1 MNLNGQINKPAVL
14 GGTVPVLDIGWNFD
28 DITRMKLIRRLSPFL
43 IVTPASRHQ
52 QDLAARM
59 LVPIVAATRLKPKI

>member
-1 MNLNGQINKPAVL
+1 
-14 GGTVPVLDIGWNFD
+14 
-28 DITRMKLIRRLSPFL
+28 MKLIRRLSPFL